1 MQLRNRLKFL
11 AGIAFGLALSTLAAA
26 QSYPTRTIRLIVP
39 FPPGGAGDLVMRP
52 LAQKL
57 TESMGQPVVL
67 ENRPGADTII
77 GMDTIAKAAP
87 DGYTIGLA
95 INAGLTMNGALYSK
109 LPYDPAKDFAPI
121 TMLNTVPLVVV
132 VGASAPVKSMAELA
146 ALIKANPGKYNY
158 GSGNTVSRL
167 ASERL
172 SSMIGG
178 KIVGVSYK
186 GTAPTLTDLM
196 RGDVLFSFEPVG
208 AVLPRVTA
216 GKRRALG
223 VAEPKRLAAVPEWPT
238 IAESGFPGF
247 EMPVWY
253 SILAPAGTPADI
265 VSRLHNE
272 IVKAMRQPDLTARLT
287 TIGFEPILTGGD
299 TVIARANAERAVWS
313 KLIAE
318 WNIKLD

>member
-57 TESMGQPVVL
+57 TESIGQPVVL

-208 AVLPRVTA
+208 AVLPLVTS
-216 GKRRALG
+216 GKLRALG

>member
-208 AVLPRVTA
+208 AVLPLVTS
-216 GKRRALG
+216 GKLRALG

>member
-1 MQLRNRLKFL
+1 MTSRSRLTRL
-11 AGIAFGLALSTLAAA
+11 ASLAFGLALSAIASA
-26 QSYPTRTIRLIVP
+26 QGYPNRTVRMIVP

-121 TMLNTVPLVVV
+121 TMLNTVPLVLV
-132 VGASAPVKSMAELA
+132 VGPNAPVKSMAELA

-172 SSMIGG
+172 ASAIGG
-178 KIVGVSYK
+178 RIVGVSYK
-186 GTAPTLTDLM
+186 GSAPTLTDLM
-196 RGDVLFSFEPVG
+196 RGDVLLSFEPVG
-208 AVLPRVTA
+208 SALPLVTS
-216 GKRRALG
+216 GKLRALG
-223 VAEPKRLAAVPEWPT
+223 VAEPRRLAALPDWPT

-247 EMPVWY
+247 DMPVWY
-253 SILAPAGTPADI
+253 SILAPAGTPADV
-265 VSRLHNE
+265 VSKLHNE
-272 IVKAMRQPDLTARLT
+272 IVKAMRQPDITTRLAT
-287 TIGFEPILTGGD
+287 VGFEPILTSGD
-299 TVIARANAERAVWS
+299 TVTARAATERAQWS

-318 WNIKLD
+318 WGIKLD

>member
-208 AVLPRVTA
+208 AVLPLVTS
-216 GKRRALG
+216 GKLRALG

-265 VSRLHNE
+265 VSRLHSE

>member
-57 TESMGQPVVL
+57 SESMGQPVVL

-208 AVLPRVTA
+208 AVLPLVTS
-216 GKRRALG
+216 GKLRALG